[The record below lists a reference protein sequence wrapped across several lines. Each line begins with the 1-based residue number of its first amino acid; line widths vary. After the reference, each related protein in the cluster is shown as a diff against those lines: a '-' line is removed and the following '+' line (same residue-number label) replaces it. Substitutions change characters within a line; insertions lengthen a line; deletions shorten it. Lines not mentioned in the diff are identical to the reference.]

1 MEAPLALL
9 THHLYESP
17 GYGPVADVRALRR
30 PDVVLRRTRYPG
42 VVVDE
47 RLLVEVFP
55 TVNHPSRPLVV
66 ALLSGRMR
74 CDTERGTELFGP
86 GDAIVLSEQTRY
98 RPRYEDAVFLDLE
111 WTPEPGSRVAP
122 HEASWSRRATFS
134 LERARDIVTR
144 LEATRPDARDVL
156 REVFAFCRELPA
168 DLGNL
173 DVDALRGGP
182 SERDERLARALEAQ
196 LRHLGTQATRTHLE
210 EATGLSSR
218 QLQREVGAFNARHGL
233 NAGNWQ
239 DTRTRWRVQIA
250 AVLLS
255 IREKSVSSIAEEVGY
270 RSSTE
275 LARAFARAGFRPP
288 TEVRELLFAS

>member
-1 MEAPLALL
+1 MPPLALL
-9 THHLYESP
+9 MHHLYESP
-17 GYGPVADVRALRR
+17 GCGAVVDLRALRR
-30 PDVVLRRTRYPG
+30 EDVVLRRTRYAG

-47 RLLVEVFP
+47 RLLVEAFP
-55 TVNHPSRPLVV
+55 TVNQVSRPLVV

-74 CDTERGTELFGP
+74 CDTERGAEVFGP
-86 GDAIVLSEQTRY
+86 GDAIVLSDQTRY

-111 WTPEPGSRVAP
+111 WTRAVDSSPASR
-122 HEASWSRRATFS
+122 EGEWSSRATFP
-134 LERARDIVTR
+134 LERAQSLVAGLDSP
-144 LEATRPDARDVL
+144 RPDAREVL
-156 REVFAFCRELPA
+156 REAMAFCRELPA

-173 DVDALRGGP
+173 DVDALEGGP
-182 SERDERLARALEAQ
+182 SERDERLARALESQ
-196 LRHLGTQATRTHLE
+196 LRNLRTQATRAHLE
-210 EATGLSSR
+210 DATGLSSR
-218 QLQREVGAFNARHGL
+218 QLQREVGAFNARYGL

-255 IREKSVSSIAEEVGY
+255 IREKSVSAIAEEVGY

-288 TEVRELLFAS
+288 TEVRALLFA

>member
-17 GYGPVADVRALRR
+17 GHGPVADVRALRR
-30 PDVVLRRTRYPG
+30 PDLVLRRTRYPG

-55 TVNHPSRPLVV
+55 TVNHSSRPLVV

-74 CDTERGTELFGP
+74 CETERGVEDFGP
-86 GDAIVLSEQTRY
+86 GDAIVLTEQTRY

-111 WTPEPGSRVAP
+111 WTPRSTVVAHEGS
-122 HEASWSRRATFS
+122 SRRATFS
-134 LERARDIVTR
+134 LERAREIVTL
-144 LEATRPDARDVL
+144 LEAPRPDTRRVL
-156 REVFAFCRELPA
+156 REAFSFCRELHA
-168 DLGNL
+168 DLGDL

-182 SERDERLARALEAQ
+182 SERDERLARALEGQ
-196 LRHLGTQATRTHLE
+196 LRHLRTQATRTHLE

-218 QLQREVGAFNARHGL
+218 QLQREVSAFNARHGL

-255 IREKSVSSIAEEVGY
+255 VRDKSVSSIAEEVGY

-288 TEVRELLFAS
+288 TEVRELLFDS